1 MSLSEI
7 ERSIGAAFK
16 RCAIERSGQPVFGLE
31 HGLGPDEIA
40 RAKVE
45 LGRRLR
51 SHSADLAISPFPL
64 CLVACSS
71 EVGYHYRGTGTDF
84 WPKFEAEIGS
94 ALDESARKAHTQA
107 FEFAHKSLGLKAP
120 ADTPWTRNFRHI
132 AWPVTN
138 AIASREVHR
147 PLAMALRRT
156 MAFAFADSSVDEL
169 VARLRIE
176 ARSQQNTRLIEWL
189 EVTDVASALVAR
201 LLDIPPAEGVVDT
214 VPLDRIIADLEAD
227 PVAKQAVAS
236 ASARRSA
243 ARPRRVRPKFR
254 FSAHLAKNEAPK
266 FSLRVPEL
274 DLRSLALLEEE
285 LGRSGGA
292 VPLAPPGMEL
302 RLSDL
307 VPGRDLLMSPPM
319 LYSVMSGVVPGFVD
333 DDRCSAVLTE
343 QLNDLMPKASDP
355 LFLVEETRGGSFVDW
370 PIDRKIP
377 QSRRII
383 VATSR
388 KLPEIDSL
396 VLLSDLGELKL
407 FEFNAATDD
416 GRSYLANANLFIDQ
430 HPVFQFIGGIQIGE
444 GVRGPVFA
452 RGMPV
457 ALRRCGP
464 DGDGEWSIRS
474 VEAGTIS
481 LSETEIAVVLD
492 ETKERDVLEV
502 RTGAGKATSE
512 IQFYEP
518 GNATSPLA
526 IRMEPS
532 SPSVEDIE
540 RGRLSLG
547 VDCPLDLPS
556 VTLQVSIHSGGR
568 VIASSSGALSMI
580 PATYAETSRVIAELS
595 RKLADASP
603 ARSARLYL
611 EVSLDGIWKHRQ
623 PLSWD
628 PVPVDWHRDG
638 DSWRAVSETGELE
651 LSHSTIEA
659 PLLRERY
666 DETTETQD
674 VFTVL
679 VPNNQGEIVF
689 QGAIADGPGKLG
701 LGTIKPRLP
710 TEVSRTLAGSS
721 RATGFQET
729 IEGYLLWCCARPTH
743 SVASLVARRV
753 AGAIETRIVRQ
764 LCGYEWAAAEMRS
777 VISGGSLHD
786 ILAAQAL
793 ESGLITEEEIPA
805 IPDALRRTFVT
816 TLSAK
821 IMAAWPILPQDPER
835 IDFDHFADRMAEAAA
850 DAYEE
855 FASHFEGP
863 EAEEFENAYPYSDP
877 ASWRSAHRMA
887 VDRISGKL
895 MSRLILPTE
904 RGKQLQEWDY
914 SQSSAKLISL
924 LAELHADLSP
934 RGQRKWIDASILQDG
949 FHLWIEPS
957 ELLKTD
963 DWFGSISRFLQDRQ
977 TARAVRYA
985 ALRFRASRSLVQSN
999 D

>member
-1 MSLSEI
+1 MGLSEI
-7 ERSIGAAFK
+7 ERGIGAAFE
-16 RCAIERSGQPVFGLE
+16 RCASERSGHPVFGLE
-31 HGLGPDEIA
+31 HGLGPEELA

-51 SHSADLAISPFPL
+51 SHTPDLALSPFPL

-84 WPKFEAEIGS
+84 WPRFEAEIG
-94 ALDESARKAHTQA
+94 AEFDETARKAHTRA
-107 FEFAHKSLGLKAP
+107 FEFAHESLGLKAP

-147 PLAMALRRT
+147 PLAIALRKT

-201 LLDIPPAEGVVDT
+201 LLDIPPAEGAVDT
-214 VPLDRIIADLEAD
+214 ISLDRIIGDLEAD

-236 ASARRSA
+236 ASARRRA
-243 ARPRRVRPKFR
+243 ARPRRERPKFR
-254 FSAHLAKNEAPK
+254 FSAHLASNKAPS

-274 DLRSLALLEEE
+274 DLRTLALLEEE

-292 VPLAPPGMEL
+292 VPLAPPGMML

-307 VPGRDLLMSPPM
+307 VPGRELMMSPQM
-319 LYSVMSGVVPGFVD
+319 LHAVMSGEIPGFVD
-333 DDRCSAVLTE
+333 EERGSAILIE
-343 QLNDLMPKASDP
+343 QLSDLMPAASDP

-370 PIDRKIP
+370 PVDRKIP
-377 QSRRII
+377 RSRRIM

-388 KLPEIDSL
+388 KLPESSSL
-396 VLLSDLGELKL
+396 ELLSDAGELKL
-407 FEFNAATDD
+407 FKVNATSDYF
-416 GRSYLANANLFIDQ
+416 RSFLASSNLFIDQ
-430 HPVFQFIGGIQIGE
+430 HPVFEIVGGIQIGE

-457 ALRRCGP
+457 TVRRCGP
-464 DGDGEWSIRS
+464 DSDGEWSIRS
-474 VEAGTIS
+474 ENAGTIS
-481 LSETEIAVVLD
+481 LSEAEIAVVLD
-492 ETKERDVLEV
+492 GTKERDVLEV
-502 RTGAGKATSE
+502 RTGAAKATSE
-512 IQFYEP
+512 VQFYEP
-518 GNATSPLA
+518 GNATNPLA

-540 RGRLSLG
+540 RGRLSLV
-547 VDCPLDLPS
+547 VDCPLDLPL
-556 VTLQVSIHSGGR
+556 VTLEVSIHSGGR
-568 VIASSSGALSMI
+568 VIASSSGILSMI
-580 PATYAETSRVIAELS
+580 PATYAETSRVTAELS

-603 ARSARLYL
+603 ARSSRLYL
-611 EVSLDGIWKHRQ
+611 EVSLEGIWKHRQ
-623 PLSWD
+623 PLAWD
-628 PVPVDWHRDG
+628 PVDVDWHRDG
-638 DSWRAVSETGELE
+638 NSWRAVSETGELE
-651 LSHSTIEA
+651 LSRSLIEA
-659 PLLRERY
+659 PLRRERY
-666 DETTETQD
+666 DGATETHD
-674 VFTVL
+674 VFTVF
-679 VPNNQGEIVF
+679 VPDKQGETIF
-689 QGAIADGPGKLG
+689 QGARADGPGKLD
-701 LGTIKPRLP
+701 LGIIEPGLP
-710 TEVSRTLAGSS
+710 TEVSRTLAGTST
-721 RATGFQET
+721 AAGFRET
-729 IEGYLLWCCARPTH
+729 IEGYLLWSCARPTH

-764 LCGYEWAAAEMRS
+764 LCGYEWVAAEVRS
-777 VISGGSLHD
+777 QISGGSLHD

-793 ESGLITEEEIPA
+793 ESGLITEEQIPA
-805 IPDALRRTFVT
+805 IPEALRRTFLA
-816 TLSAK
+816 TLSSN
-821 IMAAWPILPQDPER
+821 IMAAWPILPLDPER

-863 EAEEFENAYPYSDP
+863 VAEDFENAYPYSDP
-877 ASWRSAHRMA
+877 DSWRSAHRSA

-895 MSRLILPTE
+895 MSRLILPRE
-904 RGKQLQEWDY
+904 RGRQLQEWDY
-914 SQSSAKLISL
+914 RQPSAKLISL

-934 RGQRKWIDASILQDG
+934 RGQRKWIDASLLQDG

-985 ALRFRASRSLVQSN
+985 ALRFRASRSLVQNN

>member
-7 ERSIGAAFK
+7 EHSIGATYQ
-16 RCAIERSGQPVFGLE
+16 RCASERSGQPVFGLE
-31 HGLGPDEIA
+31 HGLAPDEIA

-51 SHSADLAISPFPL
+51 SHSADLAISSFPL

-84 WPKFEAEIGS
+84 WPKFEAEIG
-94 ALDESARKAHTQA
+94 AEFDEAGRKTHTRA
-107 FEFAHKSLGLKAP
+107 FEFAHESLGLKAP
-120 ADTPWTRNFRHI
+120 ADTPWTRNFSHI

-156 MAFAFADSSVDEL
+156 MAFAFADSSVEEL

-176 ARSQQNTRLIEWL
+176 ARSRQNTRLIEWL

-201 LLDIPPAEGVVDT
+201 LLDIPPAEGAVDT
-214 VPLDRIIADLEAD
+214 ISLDRIIADLEAD

-243 ARPRRVRPKFR
+243 ARPRRERPKFR
-254 FSAHLAKNEAPK
+254 FSAHLASDDAPS

-302 RLSDL
+302 RLADL
-307 VPGRDLLMSPPM
+307 LPGRDLMMSPQM
-319 LYSVMSGVVPGFVD
+319 LHAVMSGEVRGFVD
-333 DDRCSAVLTE
+333 EERSSAVLME
-343 QLNDLMPKASDP
+343 QLSDLMPKASDP
-355 LFLVEETRGGSFVDW
+355 LFLVEETRGCSFVDW

-377 QSRRII
+377 RSRRII

-388 KLPEIDSL
+388 KLPDIDSL
-396 VLLSDLGELKL
+396 VLLSDLGGLKL
-407 FEFNAATDD
+407 FEVNAANDD
-416 GRSYLANANLFIDQ
+416 GRSFLASASLFIDQ
-430 HPVFQFIGGIQIGE
+430 YPVFEFVGGIQIGE

-457 ALRRCGP
+457 VLRRCGP
-464 DGDGEWSIRS
+464 DCDGEWSIRS
-474 VEAGTIS
+474 GEAGTVS
-481 LSETEIAVVLD
+481 LSDAEIAVVLD
-492 ETKERDVLEV
+492 GTKERDVLEV
-502 RTGAGKATSE
+502 RTGAAKATSE

-518 GNATSPLA
+518 GNATSLLA
-526 IRMEPS
+526 IRLEPS

-540 RGRLSLG
+540 RGRLSLV

-580 PATYAETSRVIAELS
+580 PATYAETSRVTDELS

-603 ARSARLYL
+603 ARSSRLCL
-611 EVSLDGIWKHRQ
+611 EVALEGIWKHRQ
-623 PLSWD
+623 PLGWD

-651 LSHSTIEA
+651 LSRSMIEA
-659 PLLRERY
+659 PLLRERH
-666 DETTETQD
+666 DETTATQD
-674 VFTVL
+674 AFTVF
-679 VPNNQGEIVF
+679 VPDKKGETIF
-689 QGAIADGPGKLG
+689 QGAIADGPGKLE
-701 LGTIKPRLP
+701 LGMIEPGLP
-710 TEVSRTLAGSS
+710 TVVSRTLAGSS
-721 RATGFQET
+721 GAAGFQET
-729 IEGYLLWCCARPTH
+729 IEGYLLWSCARPTH

-764 LCGYEWAAAEMRS
+764 LCGHAWAAAETRS
-777 VISGGSLHD
+777 QISGGSLHD

-805 IPDALRRTFVT
+805 IPEALRRMFLT

-821 IMAAWPILPQDPER
+821 IMAAWPILLQDPER
-835 IDFDHFADRMAEAAA
+835 IDFEHFADRMAEAAA

-855 FASHFEGP
+855 FASNFEGP

-887 VDRISGKL
+887 VDRISGNL

-985 ALRFRASRSLVQSN
+985 ALRYRASRSLVHYN

>member
-7 ERSIGAAFK
+7 ERSVGAAYQ
-16 RCAIERSGQPVFGLE
+16 RCASERSGQPVFGLE
-31 HGLGPDEIA
+31 HGLEPDEIA

-84 WPKFEAEIGS
+84 WPKFEAEIG
-94 ALDESARKAHTQA
+94 AELDESARKAHTKA
-107 FEFAHKSLGLKAP
+107 FEFAHKGLGIKAP

-201 LLDIPPAEGVVDT
+201 LLEIPPPEGAVDT
-214 VPLDRIIADLEAD
+214 VSLDRIIADLEAD
-227 PVAKQAVAS
+227 PVARQAVAS

-243 ARPRRVRPKFR
+243 ARPRRERPKFR
-254 FSAHLAKNEAPK
+254 FSAHLASDDAPS

-307 VPGRDLLMSPPM
+307 APGRDLLMSPQM
-319 LYSVMSGVVPGFVD
+319 LHAVMSGEVSGFVD
-333 DDRCSAVLTE
+333 EERSSAVLTE
-343 QLNDLMPKASDP
+343 QLSDLMPTASDP

-377 QSRRII
+377 RSRRII

-388 KLPEIDSL
+388 KLPESDSL
-396 VLLSDLGELKL
+396 VLLSGVGDLKL
-407 FEFNAATDD
+407 FEVNAAIDD
-416 GRSYLANANLFIDQ
+416 GRSFLASANLFMDQ
-430 HPVFQFIGGIQIGE
+430 HPVFEFVGGIQIGE

-464 DGDGEWSIRS
+464 DSDGEWSIRS
-474 VEAGTIS
+474 GEAGTVS
-481 LSETEIAVVLD
+481 LSEAEIAVVLD
-492 ETKERDVLEV
+492 GTKERDVLEV
-502 RTGAGKATSE
+502 RTGAARATSE

-518 GNATSPLA
+518 GHASSPLA

-540 RGRLSLG
+540 RGRLSLV

-580 PATYAETSRVIAELS
+580 PATYAETSRVTAELS

-603 ARSARLYL
+603 ARSSRLYL
-611 EVSLDGIWKHRQ
+611 EVSLEGIWKHRQ
-623 PLSWD
+623 PLGWD
-628 PVPVDWHRDG
+628 PVPVDWHRNG
-638 DSWRAVSETGELE
+638 NSWRAVSETGELE
-651 LSHSTIEA
+651 LSRSMIEA

-674 VFTVL
+674 VFTVF
-679 VPNNQGEIVF
+679 VPDKQGETIF
-689 QGAIADGPGKLG
+689 EGAIADGPGKLD
-701 LGTIKPRLP
+701 LGTIEPGLP
-710 TEVSRTLAGSS
+710 TEVLRTLAGSS
-721 RATGFQET
+721 EAAGFRET
-729 IEGYLLWCCARPTH
+729 LEGYLLWSCARPTH

-753 AGAIETRIVRQ
+753 AGAIEAKIVQQ
-764 LCGYEWAAAEMRS
+764 LCGTEWVKAETRS
-777 VISGGSLHD
+777 QISGGSLHD
-786 ILAAQAL
+786 VLASEAL
-793 ESGLITEEEIPA
+793 ESGLIAEEEIPP
-805 IPDALRRTFVT
+805 IPEARRQTFLKI
-816 TLSAK
+816 LSSK
-821 IMAAWPILPQDPER
+821 IEAAWTIMPLDPEQ
-835 IDFDHFADRMAEAAA
+835 IDFELFADRMDVAAA

-855 FASHFEGP
+855 FASHVDGP
-863 EAEEFENAYPYSDP
+863 DVEKFENADPYSEP
-877 ASWRSAHRMA
+877 PLWRNAHRMA
-887 VDRISGKL
+887 VGRISGRL
-895 MSRLILPTE
+895 MSQLILPTE

-914 SQSSAKLISL
+914 RQSSAKLISL

-963 DWFGSISRFLQDRQ
+963 DWLSSISRFLQDRQ

-985 ALRFRASRSLVQSN
+985 ALRYRASRSLVQIN